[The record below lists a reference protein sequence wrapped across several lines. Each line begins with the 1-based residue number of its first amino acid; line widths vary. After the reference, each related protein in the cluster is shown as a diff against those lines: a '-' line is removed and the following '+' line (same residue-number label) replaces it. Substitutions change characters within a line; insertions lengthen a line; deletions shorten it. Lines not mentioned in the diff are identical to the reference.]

1 MQSYDEIYKHTKET
15 IGACKKQLDAY
26 HVALQGLA
34 KSGMKIGAVILSD
47 EALDN
52 KPVVRLSFGMKE
64 ASNKILM
71 PSAPG
76 KMASYEALHSSVV
89 TIADYSKNE
98 YVKSDLELRH
108 GIQKAIFAPIRDV
121 QNNKTIGI
129 LMGVCDGLKEDAS
142 RIGLVEKIAAL
153 LGNNISKLQS
163 MKSVEYEESQKTMR
177 LEASSEL
184 PIAFQECIDAEDI
197 DTLSEKVLE
206 YCLKFTSSQFGF
218 VGYID
223 QNTGFLVCPTMT
235 KDIFPSCKVEGK
247 TVIFEKAGGLGGH
260 VLDRQ
265 KAMIA
270 NDPVSHPAS
279 VGTPPGHIPIRKFM
293 GVPCVY
299 HGKTVGMVALA
310 NKDIDYNE
318 ADLGLATTFAVIY
331 ASCVAGFFAKENLI
345 KSEHSLKEL
354 YDNAPCGYFTM
365 SADGN
370 IQRYNDTM
378 RSLIGSDLKN
388 INDNLT
394 SESKELLSRQILLF
408 QETGSAQPVE
418 LDFIT
423 SQGEIINTVHSI
435 SGAKD
440 ERGYVSSL
448 FCTIIDISE
457 LKATQKK
464 LNEVLVEANKNLKHK
479 VDEAVA
485 EIRQKDEAL
494 IKQSRLAAM
503 GETIATI
510 AHEWRQPLNALGIQI
525 QDLKLAYDCG
535 EVNKEYIKE
544 ATTKSM
550 RLIRSMSDMIDNFR
564 KLFITDEIQAEEFRI
579 VDAIDNAME
588 QLRLKNSIGEL
599 EIKINCNEEIVITGH
614 ASELSQAI
622 FNLLENAKEAITSS
636 KPSKPLITLDV
647 KEENSRCVI
656 EIENYGNPIPNEDI
670 DRIFEPYY
678 STKKQASGV
687 GLGLFITKIIIEK
700 SLNGKISVS
709 NTDNGV
715 KFTINI
721 PV

>member
-1 MQSYDEIYKHTKET
+1 MQSYDEIYGHTKET

-34 KSGMKIGAVILSD
+34 KSGMKIGAVALAD
-47 EALDN
+47 EALDD
-52 KPVVRLSFGMKE
+52 KLVVRLSFGMEE
-64 ASNKILM
+64 ASNKIMM

-76 KMASYEALHSSVV
+76 KMASYETLESSKI

-108 GIQKAIFAPIRDV
+108 GIQKAIFAPILDIKS
-121 QNNKTIGI
+121 NKTIGV
-129 LMGVCDGLKEDAS
+129 LMGVCDGLEEDGLRAA
-142 RIGLVEKIAAL
+142 LVEKIAAL
-153 LGNNISKLQS
+153 LGENISKLQS
-163 MKSVEYEESQKTMR
+163 IRSVEYEESQKTMR

-184 PIAFQECIDAEDI
+184 PIAFQACIDAEDI
-197 DTLSEKVLE
+197 EALSEKVLE
-206 YCLKFTSSQFGF
+206 YCLKFTASQFGF

-235 KDIFPSCKVEGK
+235 KDIFPSCGVEGK

-299 HGKTVGMVALA
+299 QGKTVGMVALA

-318 ADLGLATTFAVIY
+318 SDLGLATTFAVIY
-331 ASCVAGFFAKENLI
+331 ASCVAGFFAKESLA

-365 SADGN
+365 SADGA
-370 IQRYNDTM
+370 IERCNDTM
-378 RSLIGSDLKN
+378 RSLIGYDPKN
-388 INDNLT
+388 INDALT
-394 SESKELLSRQILLF
+394 SESKELLSLQIVLF
-408 QETGSAQPVE
+408 QEAGSAQPVE

-423 SQGEIINTVHSI
+423 SHGEIINTVHSI

-440 ERGYVSSL
+440 ERGYASSL

-464 LNEVLVEANKNLKHK
+464 LNEVLVEANKNLAHK

-525 QDLKLAYDCG
+525 QDLRIAYDYG
-535 EVNKEYIKE
+535 EVNKGYIEE
-544 ATTKSM
+544 ATEKSM

-564 KLFITDEIQAEEFRI
+564 KLFISDEIQSEEFRI
-579 VDAIDNAME
+579 IDAVDNAIT
-588 QLRLKNSIGEL
+588 QLRLKNSIDG
-599 EIKINCNEEIVITGH
+599 IKIEINCDKEIIVKGH
-614 ASELSQAI
+614 LSELSQAI
-622 FNLLENAKEAITSS
+622 FNILENAKEAIASS
-636 KPSKPLITLDV
+636 KPPKPLITINA
-647 KEENSRCVI
+647 KEGSGGSVI
-656 EIENYGNPIPNEDI
+656 EIENFGDPIPNENMEK
-670 DRIFEPYY
+670 IFEPYY
-678 STKKQASGV
+678 STKKQVSGV

-715 KFTINI
+715 RFVINI
-721 PV
+721 PS